1 MAYIQRITN
10 MTRTS
15 LLRRLLSGLLFTLI
29 LATAVPSLAQET
41 LPLPAAPEGMAEA
54 EVDTRDIIVIIVPLA
69 AQPVHPV
76 NNGDLAFNQP
86 FVWTSTDADEYVIKV
101 TVKETGAKF
110 TYKPPFSCSGSTCV
124 SVLGDHTFAM
134 FNKLRDGQHIV
145 WQVISKFGDSS
156 FKSEKATATINE
168 VAQVTPSSPASGST
182 IAFDSFE
189 ALTWEGHNSVNN
201 NYQVTV
207 KDMTLGIV
215 VYARLYKSVS
225 AQCWTSC
232 TFDVPYVY
240 DSFTKGHTYQWTVT
254 AIGVTGEKVKS
265 TKATFTLN

>member
-29 LATAVPSLAQET
+29 LAIAVPSLAQET
-41 LPLPAAPEGMAEA
+41 LPLPAAPEGAADA

-69 AQPVHPV
+69 AQPISPV

-86 FVWTSTDADEYVIKV
+86 FLWTSTGADNYVIKV

-110 TYKPPFSCSGSTCV
+110 TYKPPFSCTGSTCV

-134 FNKLRDGQHIV
+134 FEKLHDGQHIV

-156 FKSEKATATINE
+156 LKSEKATATINE
-168 VAQVTPSSPASGST
+168 VAQVTPSSPVNGSM
-182 IAFDSFE
+182 IAFDSFKT
-189 ALTWEGHNSVNN
+189 LTWEGHNSVNN
-201 NYQVTV
+201 SYQVTV
-207 KDMTLGIV
+207 KDTTAGIV
-215 VYARLYKSVS
+215 VYARLYKNVYND
-225 AQCWTSC
+225 CYTSC
-232 TFDVPYVY
+232 SVEIPDVY
-240 DSFTKGHTYQWTVT
+240 DTFTKGHDYQWTVT
-254 AIGVTGEKVKS
+254 AIGATGEKVRS
-265 TKATFTLN
+265 AKASFTLN